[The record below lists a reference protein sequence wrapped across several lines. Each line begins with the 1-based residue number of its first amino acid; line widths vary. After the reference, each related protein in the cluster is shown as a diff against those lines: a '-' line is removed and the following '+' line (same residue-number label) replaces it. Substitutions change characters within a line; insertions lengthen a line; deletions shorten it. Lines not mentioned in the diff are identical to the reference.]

1 MRIAVIGGGST
12 YTPELID
19 GFISRAAKIG
29 IKEIILED
37 SDEKRL
43 NTVASF
49 CKRMAKRAAA
59 PFEIKTTLDLRE
71 AVDGASFIL
80 LQIRVGGQ
88 AARHQDTLLGMRH
101 GLIGQETTGVG
112 GFGKALRTIPVIK
125 EIVKT
130 AQEVAPDAWIIN
142 FTNPSGII
150 TEAIQTLGVK
160 RSVGLCNIPIGQ
172 KMEIAGAMGVNP
184 DEVKMDYAGLNHLS
198 FIRSVKIKGV
208 EYIDQILQMIED
220 ANISGTPANI
230 EDMEYDRGFLKTL
243 GGIPSPYL
251 RYFFITK
258 TMLDGMKSKPKTRAQ
273 EVMEIEERLLKM
285 YADESLDVKPDEL
298 SLRGGAFYSHIAL
311 DILEDLTS
319 DAEKEDVMITANNG
333 AFPGLLPYQATE
345 QTCRISKNGVFAV
358 PLDKPMPLH
367 MLAIV
372 QTLKAYESLTV
383 AAALENDYAKAH
395 NALMI
400 HPLCGPEKAK
410 AVLEDIFRTFERYL
424 LPYGWEGRLK

>member
-1 MRIAVIGGGST
+1 
-12 YTPELID
+12 
-19 GFISRAAKIG
+19 
-29 IKEIILED
+29 
-37 SDEKRL
+37 
-43 NTVASF
+43 
-49 CKRMAKRAAA
+49 
-59 PFEIKTTLDLRE
+59 
-71 AVDGASFIL
+71 
-80 LQIRVGGQ
+80 
-88 AARHQDTLLGMRH
+88 MRH

-130 AQEVAPDAWIIN
+130 AQETAPDAWIIN

-160 RSVGLCNIPIGQ
+160 RCVGLCNIPIGQ
-172 KMEIAGAMGVNP
+172 KMEIAGAMGVDP

-230 EDMEYDRGFLKTL
+230 EDMEYERGFLKAL

-285 YADESLDVKPDEL
+285 YADESLVAKPDEL

-311 DILEDLTS
+311 DILEDLLSET
-319 DAEKEDVMITANNG
+319 EKEDVMITANNG
-333 AFPGLLPYQATE
+333 AFPGLLPYQTTE
-345 QTCRISKNGVFAV
+345 QTCRISKNGVYAI
-358 PLDKPMPLH
+358 PLDNPMPLH

-383 AAALENDYAKAH
+383 AAALENDYDKAR
-395 NALMI
+395 NALLI

-410 AVLEDIFRTFERYL
+410 VVLDDIFRTFESYL
-424 LPYGWEGRLK
+424 LPYGWEGKLKRF